1 MNEQQLRAIR
11 LAERLS
17 HGMSDTATREQAS
30 EMLRTQ
36 HAAIERLNAA
46 ATDSNLILERAQ
58 ATNLEMLAA
67 IERKDALL
75 RQALDMLRSADAGF
89 AVHPSIFSA
98 IKQELSQ

>member
-36 HAAIERLNAA
+36 HAAL
-46 ATDSNLILERAQ
+46 
-58 ATNLEMLAA
+58 
-67 IERKDALL
+67 ERKDALL
-75 RQALDMLRSADAGF
+75 RQCLKHVASNISMTSDGTEAEELYDA
-89 AVHPSIFSA
+89 IT
-98 IKQELSQ
+98 KELQ